1 MYPILRFRV
10 HIASDMYT
18 ILRFRVHVI
27 HVVYAISDFCKHNTI
42 RVKPYYARIQLCLF
56 LGMVLLRGL

>member
-10 HIASDMYT
+10 H
-18 ILRFRVHVI
+18 FI

-42 RVKPYYARIQLCLF
+42 RVKPYYTRIQLCLF
-56 LGMVLLRGL
+56 LGMVLLHD

>member
-1 MYPILRFRV
+1 MYPILRFCV

-27 HVVYAISDFCKHNTI
+27 HVVYAISGFCKHNTI
-42 RVKPYYARIQLCLF
+42 RVKPYYARIQQCLF
-56 LGMVLLRGL
+56 LGMVLLRG

>member
-1 MYPILRFRV
+1 MCPILRFRV

-42 RVKPYYARIQLCLF
+42 RVKPYYARTQLCLF
-56 LGMVLLRGL
+56 I

>member
-1 MYPILRFRV
+1 MYPILHFCV

-42 RVKPYYARIQLCLF
+42 RVKPYYARTQLCLF
-56 LGMVLLRGL
+56 LGMVLLRG